1 MRCGY
6 CYNCDIVTSQEGKY
20 TLDDLFGFLKKRR
33 GLLDGVV
40 LSGGEASLHDLVFIC
55 EKIKDLGFEIKL
67 DTNGSNPKLLEK
79 LLQNKLLDFVALDFK
94 GTKEKFESITKANFY
109 EEFLNSLKLLNKF
122 DIPFEVRTTLHRDL
136 LDENDINTMQN
147 ILIENGYKK
156 TFFIQNFLETK
167 NFDDLQ
173 RSDMIFDISKLE
185 KNLDILFRN

>member
-20 TLDDLFGFLKKRR
+20 TLDDLFDFLKKRR

-67 DTNGSNPKLLEK
+67 DTNGSNPNLLEK

-109 EEFLNSLKLLNKF
+109 DQFLNSLKLLNKF
-122 DIPFEVRTTLHRDL
+122 EIPFEVRTTLHRDL

-173 RSDMIFDISKLE
+173 RSNMIFDISKLE